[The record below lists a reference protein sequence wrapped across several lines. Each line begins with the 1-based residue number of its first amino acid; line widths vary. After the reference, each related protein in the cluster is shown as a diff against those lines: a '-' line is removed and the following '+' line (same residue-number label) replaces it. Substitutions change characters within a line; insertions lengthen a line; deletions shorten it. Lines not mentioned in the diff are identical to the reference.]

1 MRLKKYKTVKI
12 LLLKIFIA
20 QQKNKLRLTIK
31 LRVVDLTSL
40 FFLWSMG
47 YIVGF
52 TRVDLNYYTVFLK
65 KQFKQFSIKFFG
77 NKLSAKA
84 ISFTNYASTIKTR
97 IVFSPK
103 GLKANSLSSHNV
115 GGLLLCDIF

>member
-20 QQKNKLRLTIK
+20 QQKNKLKLTIK

-40 FFLWSMG
+40 FFLWNMG

-52 TRVDLNYYTVFLK
+52 TRVGLNYYTVFLK

-77 NKLSAKA
+77 NKVKATALS
-84 ISFTNYASTIKTR
+84 FNNYASTIKTR
-97 IVFSPK
+97 IIFSTK
-103 GLKANSLSSHNV
+103 GLKANSLFSHNV
-115 GGLLLCDIF
+115 GGFLLCDIF